1 MPVSLSI
8 PSLNLAFSNELLPGV
23 GPAIQLSLGRYIKDQ
38 NGWIADQLRDI
49 IYPFGAP
56 EGKVGLI
63 ETFTPAWASRILYG
77 LGMDSYEAKNVST
90 LRPLMAYLASTGE
103 YGDFPL
109 DGQSQARLLED
120 AGRVNRVL
128 ALWRGITQNLSPGS
142 ISPQILA
149 KDKEGEFHVQALMFN
164 DFIQMRANNPDSYEL
179 AVAKWAE
186 KYGYNALFSLVSGTR
201 GGITPTDE
209 AWQFYTSNRDDANQF
224 PNAFALF
231 FPGGQYSQ
239 EFAKWQEQRGQRF
252 RLSPAEM
259 QMEAARYVYTAR
271 KAKLQQD
278 MTTAIQQGAE
288 PKMANQVYLT
298 MKSALDDE
306 FGGQPDFRAA
316 GVPRETLV
324 KEVTAALDN
333 PKFAETE
340 SGKGLAKF
348 LLYRQAALESVA
360 QAGFKTLT
368 GKSVANVAE
377 WLNQSA
383 YQVIAEHPE
392 FSVMYWRVFATET
405 GNS

>member
-1 MPVSLSI
+1 
-8 PSLNLAFSNELLPGV
+8 
-23 GPAIQLSLGRYIKDQ
+23 
-38 NGWIADQLRDI
+38 
-49 IYPFGAP
+49 
-56 EGKVGLI
+56 
-63 ETFTPAWASRILYG
+63 
-77 LGMDSYEAKNVST
+77 
-90 LRPLMAYLASTGE
+90 
-103 YGDFPL
+103 
-109 DGQSQARLLED
+109 
-120 AGRVNRVL
+120 
-128 ALWRGITQNLSPGS
+128 
-142 ISPQILA
+142 
-149 KDKEGEFHVQALMFN
+149 
-164 DFIQMRANNPDSYEL
+164 
-179 AVAKWAE
+179 
-186 KYGYNALFSLVSGTR
+186 
-201 GGITPTDE
+201 
-209 AWQFYTSNRDDANQF
+209 
-224 PNAFALF
+224 
-231 FPGGQYSQ
+231 
-239 EFAKWQEQRGQRF
+239 
-252 RLSPAEM
+252 
-259 QMEAARYVYTAR
+259 
-271 KAKLQQD
+271 
-278 MTTAIQQGAE
+278 
-288 PKMANQVYLT
+288 